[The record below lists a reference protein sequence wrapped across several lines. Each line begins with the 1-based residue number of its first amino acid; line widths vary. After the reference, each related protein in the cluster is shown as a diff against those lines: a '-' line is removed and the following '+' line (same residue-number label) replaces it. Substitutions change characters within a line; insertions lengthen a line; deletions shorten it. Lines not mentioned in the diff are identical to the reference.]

1 MKNNSNDLQ
10 QALNYAKRLL
20 KFRARSKKE
29 LEERLM
35 QKGFLQQI
43 VQSTVEELE
52 KSGLINDEK
61 FAYLFAYDMLTVQ
74 GYGPYRI
81 KAKLKQLG
89 VPEEFIDDALD
100 KVLREVDLESLVK
113 RIVQLHKVDR
123 GELREFLY
131 RRGFSSEYTQALDIE
146 GGADE

>member
-1 MKNNSNDLQ
+1 
-10 QALNYAKRLL
+10 
-20 KFRARSKKE
+20 
-29 LEERLM
+29 
-35 QKGFLQQI
+35 
-43 VQSTVEELE
+43 
-52 KSGLINDEK
+52 
-61 FAYLFAYDMLTVQ
+61 MLTVQ